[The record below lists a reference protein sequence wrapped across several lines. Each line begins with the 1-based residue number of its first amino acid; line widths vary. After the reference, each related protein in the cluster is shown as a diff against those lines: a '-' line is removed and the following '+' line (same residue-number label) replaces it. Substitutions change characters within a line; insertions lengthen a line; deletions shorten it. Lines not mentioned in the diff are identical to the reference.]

1 MLHHHHHQSPL
12 GGLQQSSPNHHHPSP
27 NPYLNL
33 AGGGGN
39 NHQNPAEMVVDINEL
54 IDSTGKRP
62 RTTISAHNL
71 EVLRHAYQQSS
82 KPSRSVREQL
92 AAVTG
97 LEMR

>member
-1 MLHHHHHQSPL
+1 
-12 GGLQQSSPNHHHPSP
+12 
-27 NPYLNL
+27 
-33 AGGGGN
+33 
-39 NHQNPAEMVVDINEL
+39 MVVDINEL